1 MTLPNFTN
9 TGFPKV
15 VLFMLLLMFACAM
28 QTFAQNF
35 RAFSDLQKHINKEVT
50 VHTADASVTGQLL
63 RVEESRLV
71 ISEAGGPKTIAR
83 DAVKRVTRHKSRHT
97 AAWIVGMSAAG
108 VGAGLL
114 IGLRAFDDATNA
126 NGKVGAAAGI
136 GAGAGAAAGYGLSR
150 IGKSDEVIYGSE

>member
-1 MTLPNFTN
+1 MTLPSFTN

-28 QTFAQNF
+28 QTLAQNS

-126 NGKVGAAAGI
+126 NSKVGAAAGI
-136 GAGAGAAAGYGLSR
+136 GAGTGTAVGYGLSR
-150 IGKSDEVIYGSE
+150 IVSRDEVIYHAE

>member
-1 MTLPNFTN
+1 MTLPNVTN

-28 QTFAQNF
+28 QTLAQNS

-71 ISEAGGPKTIAR
+71 INEAGSPKTIAR

-126 NGKVGAAAGI
+126 NSKVGAAAGI
-136 GAGAGAAAGYGLSR
+136 GAGAGAAVGYGLSR
-150 IGKSDEVIYGSE
+150 MVSRDEVIYQAE